1 VANKYPTVGASRRG
15 LLTGASLRTLVIAS
29 AALAAGTM
37 VAPSSRAATVIGDQ
51 TSAYTLTPGGD
62 NSFVINAGTTIT
74 SPTHGII
81 GGSSVGYWTINNA
94 GTINV
99 QDEGFYLLATTNL
112 TNSGSVTSQTS
123 IAVDLLA
130 GGAFI
135 NTSAG
140 VVTGAAYG
148 FRSEGYGTVTNAGSI
163 SGGAEGANIAY
174 GTLTNQV
181 GATISASETNSSG
194 VFLAAGGALVNA
206 GAISTTGTG
215 NAAGVTLAAGG
226 SVTNQ
231 SGGTI
236 TSGAYGIFVANSSGV
251 TTITNAGTITGGN
264 KQAVLGDS
272 PNGNLSL
279 NNQGGVINGDVEL
292 LGGSNTVDD
301 SGGGQIN
308 GNVTFSGSGNRLI
321 TDFGSASSPIVGIS
335 GSVSGGSN
343 NSLQLD
349 LTTNLTLSGAV
360 ILPSD
365 FQTLV
370 FGLGNGANLTVA
382 SGATLSNTVYLASL
396 QGNGAFVNNGTITT
410 TGPAIA
416 PAAVNTNLSGAA
428 VTNNGTITANL
439 TTGNYAI
446 DEGSYGLGSLTNT
459 GAITAIGGGGLN
471 TYGYTFNNSGSV
483 TADQTGLY
491 AFDEQV
497 INSGVIH
504 SNGGVGAYLYGN
516 VGTPASNSGTI
527 YGQTVGAELDGYT
540 LTNTGTIAS
549 PGMAVSIDPYGTL
562 INEASG
568 VINGE
573 VGSALYGFTILGTL
587 DNAGTINGAVNL
599 ADTTNSVNLSVAEAT
614 IDNEFGG
621 VINGA
626 VTVGNGSITNAGT
639 INGGAQS
646 VVFLSPSFFLAA
658 NTLTL
663 QTGST
668 LVGDAVGAVGAT
680 NNLILQGTGTANNN
694 FLNFTSLSVQ
704 ASGTWT
710 LGGTSAIGTSEVAT
724 GTLVNTGSLST
735 ALTVDSGAAFTNS
748 GTFTD
753 TSGQGIQLAGGAALT
768 NQAGGVITSTGIG
781 VSVAG
786 GGSVTN
792 AGTITG
798 GTDSV
803 IFAGAGANTL
813 TLQTGSTLNGTAIGS
828 TTAGATNALVLQGTG
843 TANNNFVNFNS
854 LSVQASGTWTLG
866 GTSSFGTTTVA
877 TGTLVNTGTLT
888 SDLTVDTGAG
898 FTNSG
903 TFTDTSGLGVQ
914 LQSGATLTNQTGGV
928 ITGDRI
934 GVTIADGG
942 SVTNADA
949 ITGAMA
955 GVYGLTSATVVK
967 NSGTISAGASG
978 SGVLLLAGGT
988 VNNYAG
994 GTISGGSNGIYS
1006 SGPATVTNAGSITST
1021 GFGVSLGAGGGVTN
1035 QTGGVIT
1042 GGTLG
1047 VINYGTGSTVSNAGS
1062 ISATDATGFGVVS
1075 VGGEVANLAGGTITG
1090 GQAGVYLVGA
1100 AMLTNAGSI
1109 TAKGVS
1115 YADGVVLAQGGG
1127 TLSNSA
1133 TGAISGAKA
1142 GVYSAGGAATV
1153 INSGS
1158 IAATG
1163 MGGAGVV
1170 LATGGTVINN
1180 AGGAISG
1187 YLGDTIVVVATPGS
1201 NEVIRAGTPGVL
1213 LTAGG
1218 AVTNNTGGTISGY
1231 DGVAGTDAAVT
1242 VTNAGS
1248 ITGTSH
1254 GVALT
1259 DGGNVNN
1266 LSGGYIVGI
1275 EGGVA
1280 GHNAS
1285 LTITNAGTIKAT
1297 GANSAGVA
1305 LLAGGSVSNSAVIA
1319 GATGVY
1325 ASGVAA
1331 MVSNGGA
1338 ITGTVKHGVSL
1349 MDGGSVDNLAGGEII
1364 GVTAGVGAS
1373 GALTLTNAGTIES
1386 IAIAAS
1392 SSNSAGVKALAGGS
1406 VVNQSGGVISSND
1419 VGVYM
1424 TGAAS
1429 SVTNAGSITG
1439 SAASV
1444 EFAGADANTLT
1455 LQTGSTLNGAAY
1467 GSTASGATNA
1477 LTLQGTG
1484 TANNNFVAFNTLDVQ
1499 ATGSWTLGGTSAIG
1513 ATEVSSGTLI
1523 VTGALASAFT
1533 VDSGATLQGSSAS
1546 LLGNVT
1552 DNGTLVFDQASAG
1565 VFANAITGSGQL
1577 IKQDAGLLALNG
1589 VSSIAATAVNGG
1601 NLQIGDAAHASAQL
1615 TSNVTVNTGGTLSG
1629 HGTVVGNVA
1638 NNGGTVSP
1646 GGTIGTLTINGN
1658 YTQTSASVL
1667 SIETTPDTSSKLV
1680 VTGTATLAG
1689 TLQFVTDPGFYRKG
1703 TQYDFLSAASVT
1715 GTFSSVTATNGA
1727 TFSVSIGPN
1736 GAIVTETAGAYAPVG
1751 NATANQRAVGAAF
1764 INYPIG
1770 VSDFD
1775 PVANALI
1782 ALPTA
1787 AGQNAAY
1794 DRLGGEVDAD
1804 FLTVARDDVRSFLGG
1819 VEDQNAG
1826 GGSPKSGPN
1835 ATWGYVTGSADTVHG
1850 DGNAHGFDQHAGG
1863 VVFGGERDLGANTRL
1878 GAAFDYS
1885 HSDFSLQGLDQ
1896 NGALDTVAGGVY
1908 GRQDFGDLFLDAAAS
1923 VGWETGKSTRTIAFT
1938 GVDRRAT
1945 GSFDGAS
1952 VGGLI
1957 SFGDRIHGPDGL
1969 LIEPS
1974 ISIIG
1979 SSVRQGGF
1987 TESGATGAD
1996 LAVDSQTQGTAEAL
2010 VGARFSKSF
2019 PMASGKLS
2027 LDGRLDWAHEL
2038 STETPT
2044 IGESFAAAAG
2054 THFVVA
2060 GADPGKD
2067 FAVIGAGLTYSASSR
2082 LSVFVRYNG
2091 AMSSQQSDQA
2101 GTLGVKYSW

>member
-1 VANKYPTVGASRRG
+1 
-15 LLTGASLRTLVIAS
+15 
-29 AALAAGTM
+29 M
-37 VAPSSRAATVIGDQ
+37 APSPSRAATVIGDQ

-74 SPTHGII
+74 SATDGIT
-81 GGSSVGYWTINNA
+81 GGSSVGYWAINNA

-99 QDEGFYLLATTNL
+99 QGEGFYLLASTNL
-112 TNSGSVTSQTS
+112 SNSGSITSQTT

-130 GGAFI
+130 GGNFT
-135 NTSAG
+135 NTSTG
-140 VVTGAAYG
+140 VVTGGSYG
-148 FRSEGYGTVTNAGSI
+148 FRSEGYGAVTNAGSI
-163 SGGAEGANIAY
+163 SGGFEGANISY

-181 GATISASETNSSG
+181 GATISASEANSSG
-194 VFLAAGGALVNA
+194 VFVSTVDTLVNA
-206 GAISTTGTG
+206 GTISTTGTG
-215 NAAGVTLAAGG
+215 NAAGVTLFAGG
-226 SVTNQ
+226 AVTNQ

-236 TSGAYGIFVANSSGV
+236 TSGAYGIFVANSSGAA
-251 TTITNAGTITGGN
+251 TITNAGTITGGN
-264 KQAVLGDS
+264 KQAIFGDS
-272 PNGNLSL
+272 LNGNLSL

-292 LGGSNTVDD
+292 LGGANMVDD
-301 SGGGQIN
+301 SSGGQIN
-308 GNVTFSGSGNRLI
+308 GNLTFSGSGNRLI
-321 TDFGSASSPIVGIS
+321 TDFGSVSSPIVGIS
-335 GSVSGGSN
+335 GTISGGSN
-343 NSLQLD
+343 NVLQLN
-349 LTTNLTLSGAV
+349 LTTNVTLSSA
-360 ILPSD
+360 ISLPSD
-365 FQTLV
+365 FQTLA
-370 FGLGNGANLTVA
+370 FGVGDNANLTIA
-382 SGATLSNTVYLASL
+382 SGTTLTSAVNLYAVSANAGFTN
-396 QGNGAFVNNGTITT
+396 NGAITT
-410 TGPAIA
+410 TGSAIVPSGMNFNYYGPAG
-416 PAAVNTNLSGAA
+416 PS
-428 VTNNGTITANL
+428 VTNNGTITATFTNA
-439 TTGNYAI
+439 TPGQPYAI
-446 DEGSYGLGSLTNT
+446 YQGIYGLGNITNT
-459 GAITAIGGGGLN
+459 GTITSVGGGGVA
-471 TYGYTFNNSGSV
+471 TTMYGTEINNSGTI
-483 TADQTGLY
+483 TADDTALYTFDGIVSNSGTIRSNNGVGLY
-491 AFDEQV
+491 AYG
-497 INSGVIH
+497 NSGM
-504 SNGGVGAYLYGN
+504 
-516 VGTPASNSGTI
+516 PASNSGLI
-527 YGQTVGAELDGYT
+527 YGGTIGADLMGYT
-540 LTNTGTIAS
+540 LTNTGTISS
-549 PGMAVSIDPYGTL
+549 PGMAVSVDPYGTL

-568 VINGE
+568 VINGNI
-573 VGSALYGFTILGTL
+573 GSALYGFAIQGTIQ
-587 DNAGTINGAVNL
+587 NSGTINGTINL
-599 ADTTNSVNLSVAEAT
+599 ANTTQLYSLQYFDVNISNNL
-614 IDNEFGG
+614 GG
-621 VINGA
+621 VINGS
-626 VTVGNGSITNAGT
+626 VTIGDGSITNAGT
-639 INGGAQS
+639 IDGGSQS
-646 VVFLSPSFFLAA
+646 VVFVGGGS

-663 QTGST
+663 QTGSA
-668 LVGDAVGAVGAT
+668 LVGDAVG
-680 NNLILQGTGTANNN
+680 
-694 FLNFTSLSVQ
+694 
-704 ASGTWT
+704 
-710 LGGTSAIGTSEVAT
+710 
-724 GTLVNTGSLST
+724 ST
-735 ALTVDSGAAFTNS
+735 YSGA
-748 GTFTD
+748 D
-753 TSGQGIQLAGGAALT
+753 
-768 NQAGGVITSTGIG
+768 
-781 VSVAG
+781 
-786 GGSVTN
+786 
-792 AGTITG
+792 
-798 GTDSV
+798 
-803 IFAGAGANTL
+803 
-813 TLQTGSTLNGTAIGS
+813 
-828 TTAGATNALVLQGTG
+828 NALVLQGTG
-843 TANNNFVNFNS
+843 TANNNFLNFNT
-854 LSVQASGTWTLG
+854 LSVQASGVWTLG
-866 GTSSFGTTTVA
+866 GTSSFGTTTVV
-877 TGTLVNTGTLT
+877 TGTLVNTGSLT
-888 SDLTVDTGAG
+888 SALTVDAGAG

-903 TFTDTSGLGVQ
+903 TFTDISGLGVQ
-914 LQSGATLTNQTGGV
+914 LQGDATLINQKGGTITGG
-928 ITGDRI
+928 
-934 GVTIADGG
+934 GVGVNVADSG
-942 SVTNADA
+942 SVTNAGT
-949 ITGAMA
+949 ITGATW
-955 GVYGLTSATVVK
+955 GVYGQNSATVVN
-967 NSGTISAGASG
+967 NSGSISGTGTS
-978 SGVLLLAGGT
+978 STGVLLLAGGT

-1021 GFGVSLGAGGGVTN
+1021 GFGVSLEVGGSLTN

-1042 GGTLG
+1042 GGTVG
-1047 VINYGTGSTVSNAGS
+1047 AINYGTGSTVSNSGS
-1062 ISATDATGFGVVS
+1062 ISGTNATGFGVVS
-1075 VGGEVANLAGGTITG
+1075 IGGAVANLAGGTITG

-1100 AMLTNAGSI
+1100 TATATNAGSI

-1115 YADGVVLAQGGG
+1115 YASGVVIAGGG
-1127 TLSNSA
+1127 SLTNDASG
-1133 TGAISGAKA
+1133 TISGARA
-1142 GVYSAGGAATV
+1142 GVYGVGGAASVT
-1153 INSGS
+1153 NSGS
-1158 IAATG
+1158 ITATG
-1163 MGGAGVV
+1163 TGGAGVLV
-1170 LATGGTVINN
+1170 
-1180 AGGAISG
+1180 AGGG
-1187 YLGDTIVVVATPGS
+1187 
-1201 NEVIRAGTPGVL
+1201 
-1213 LTAGG
+1213 
-1218 AVTNNTGGTISGY
+1218 
-1231 DGVAGTDAAVT
+1231 
-1242 VTNAGS
+1242 
-1248 ITGTSH
+1248 
-1254 GVALT
+1254 
-1259 DGGNVNN
+1259 
-1266 LSGGYIVGI
+1266 
-1275 EGGVA
+1275 
-1280 GHNAS
+1280 
-1285 LTITNAGTIKAT
+1285 
-1297 GANSAGVA
+1297 
-1305 LLAGGSVSNSAVIA
+1305 
-1319 GATGVY
+1319 
-1325 ASGVAA
+1325 
-1331 MVSNGGA
+1331 
-1338 ITGTVKHGVSL
+1338 
-1349 MDGGSVDNLAGGEII
+1349 
-1364 GVTAGVGAS
+1364 
-1373 GALTLTNAGTIES
+1373 
-1386 IAIAAS
+1386 
-1392 SSNSAGVKALAGGS
+1392 
-1406 VVNQSGGVISSND
+1406 
-1419 VGVYM
+1419 
-1424 TGAAS
+1424 

-1444 EFAGADANTLT
+1444 EFTEAGANTLT

-1467 GSTASGATNA
+1467 GSTATGATNA
-1477 LTLQGTG
+1477 LILQGTG
-1484 TANNNFVAFNTLDVQ
+1484 TANNAFADFNTLNVQ

-1513 ATEVSSGTLI
+1513 ATEVASGTLI

-1533 VDSGATLQGSSAS
+1533 VDSGATLQGSGAS
-1546 LLGNVT
+1546 LAGDIT

-1727 TFSVSIGPN
+1727 TFSVTVGPN
-1736 GAIVTETAGAYAPVG
+1736 GAIVTETAGAYTPVG

-1835 ATWGYVTGSADTVHG
+1835 AAWGYVTGSADTVHG

-1908 GRQDFGDLFLDAAAS
+1908 GRQNFGDLFLDAAAS
-1923 VGWETGKSTRTIAFT
+1923 VGWETGKSTRVIAFT